1 MVIYLQK
8 KIKVICCYIF
18 IFVFILFSYLISNVF
33 CYIKYDDKK
42 FVNDRLLIEENNDL
56 KYKIEE
62 LSKLVNGKE
71 LVDEYVL
78 GYVRFRDLYS
88 FNERIVIKVSD
99 EVSVGNA
106 VINSDGLIGI
116 VSDIKRDNVYVNLL
130 TSKYNVSVI
139 VNDCYGNL
147 SNGVVNM
154 IDKECK
160 ISVGDN
166 VITSGLNDISKGI
179 YIGKVRKVN
188 EDSLGYVLDIDLIN
202 NKHLNYVGVIK

>member
-8 KIKVICCYIF
+8 KIKFICCYII

-42 FVNDRLLIEENNDL
+42 FVNDRLLIEENNGL

-62 LSKLVNGKE
+62 LSKIVNGKE

-116 VSDIKRDNVYVNLL
+116 VSDIKKDNVYVNLL

-179 YIGKVRKVN
+179 YIGRVRKIN

>member
-8 KIKVICCYIF
+8 KIKFICCYIIF
-18 IFVFILFSYLISNVF
+18 FVFILFSYLISNVF

-56 KYKIEE
+56 KYKLEE
-62 LSKLVNGKE
+62 LSKIVNGKE

-88 FNERIVIKVSD
+88 FNERIVIKVND

-106 VINSDGLIGI
+106 VINSDGLIGV
-116 VSDIKRDNVYVNLL
+116 VSDIKRDNIYVNLL

-179 YIGKVRKVN
+179 YIGRVTKIN